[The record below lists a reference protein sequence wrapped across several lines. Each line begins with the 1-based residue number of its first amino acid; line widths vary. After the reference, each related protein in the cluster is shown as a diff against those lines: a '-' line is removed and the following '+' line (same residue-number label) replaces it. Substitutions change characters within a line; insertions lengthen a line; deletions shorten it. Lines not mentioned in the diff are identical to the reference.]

1 MRGFL
6 HFANAIRFLSTLGL
20 ILGAFIY
27 MTDVRAPFPMTP
39 RSEAMKTVSS
49 IGIVMLGS
57 LPMAELLQRL
67 LKVPL
72 TWLGKKTGM
81 NSASMTGLLLGSV
94 SVVPAIA
101 LIREMDRR
109 GKIVNAAF
117 LVCAASAL
125 AAHLGFTFGV
135 QKEMVVPLLAVKFL
149 GGLLGGAVAYGMI
162 GKTK

>member
-1 MRGFL
+1 
-6 HFANAIRFLSTLGL
+6 
-20 ILGAFIY
+20 
-27 MTDVRAPFPMTP
+27 TDVRAPFPMTP
-39 RSEAMKTVSS
+39 LSEAMKTVSS

-149 GGLLGGAVAYGMI
+149 GGLLGGAAAYGMT